1 VIELETRVLVARP
14 IEDVF
19 TYVADP
25 ANFPNWNSA
34 VQAVDTI
41 AARGDNE
48 VGSTYLMERNLPIGR
63 AVNELE
69 IVSRKRPT
77 EFAIRTTSGPTP
89 FGYRFLFT
97 PADGATLIQVVAEAD
112 LGGAAELLA
121 PLTRRAVRRGVDHNL
136 ATLKTILE
144 TG

>member
-1 VIELETRVLVARP
+1 MRSTNWLAEVARRAP
-14 IEDVF
+14 GPVPW
-19 TYVADP
+19 AGMRLAALAP

-41 AARGDNE
+41 TARGDND

-63 AVNELE
+63 AANELE

-89 FGYRFLFT
+89 FHCKSKFRR
-97 PADGATLIQVVAEAD
+97 
-112 LGGAAELLA
+112 
-121 PLTRRAVRRGVDHNL
+121 TRQ
-136 ATLKTILE
+136 
-144 TG
+144 